1 MWSHLI
7 KFDKSIMK
15 KVFLSVIVCCL
26 ATAIFAQQPLVN
38 IDTAEELAQE
48 ITGDVISRHLHVL
61 VSDTFEGR
69 ETGTPGNALAA
80 EYLADQ
86 FKEMG
91 IPPVKSL
98 GGYFQEVVFSRVF
111 LTESKLRINGTDYAH
126 LKDFIIP
133 VETIPGGAIQ
143 FAGDEV
149 LFLGYGIDD
158 PTYSDYRGKD
168 VKGKAI
174 FIYKGEP
181 VQENGIS
188 WISGQSALSK
198 WSDGIDEKL
207 RTAADHGVAMVYVLE
222 DQFRTQ
228 ARKERMYAL
237 GGEMIMGVPD
247 MSTEHVAPYVLISSN
262 IAGALLS
269 RKSEKVIK
277 TRDKIRAKGKP
288 KSVRIKVNTEVSGIR
303 KIDSTPGQN
312 VLGYIEGTDPTLKDE
327 VIVFTAHYDHLGKR
341 GDDIFYGAD
350 DNGSGT
356 SAVVAIASAFAKAKE
371 LGVGPRRSVL
381 CMLVTGEE
389 KGLLGSEY
397 YTEFPVFPL
406 TSTVANINIDM
417 IGRMD
422 EAHDQPDYTYV
433 IGADRM
439 SSELHEINESVNTQ
453 YTHLELDYT
462 YNEESDPN
470 RFYYRS
476 DHYNFAKN
484 GVPAIFFFSGVHADY
499 HRPSDTIDKIMFDR
513 AAKIARLA
521 FHTGW
526 ELANRDHRIKVDRS

>member
-1 MWSHLI
+1 M
-7 KFDKSIMK
+7 
-15 KVFLSVIVCCL
+15 
-26 ATAIFAQQPLVN
+26 
-38 IDTAEELAQE
+38 
-48 ITGDVISRHLHVL
+48 R
-61 VSDTFEGR
+61 
-69 ETGTPGNALAA
+69 
-80 EYLADQ
+80 
-86 FKEMG
+86 
-91 IPPVKSL
+91 
-98 GGYFQEVVFSRVF
+98 
-111 LTESKLRINGTDYAH
+111 TDHA
-126 LKDFIIP
+126 
-133 VETIPGGAIQ
+133 
-143 FAGDEV
+143 
-149 LFLGYGIDD
+149 
-158 PTYSDYRGKD
+158 
-168 VKGKAI
+168 
-174 FIYKGEP
+174 
-181 VQENGIS
+181 
-188 WISGQSALSK
+188 
-198 WSDGIDEKL
+198 
-207 RTAADHGVAMVYVLE
+207 
-222 DQFRTQ
+222 
-228 ARKERMYAL
+228 
-237 GGEMIMGVPD
+237 
-247 MSTEHVAPYVLISSN
+247 APYVLISSN

-327 VIVFTAHYDHLGKR
+327 LIVFTAHYDHLGKR